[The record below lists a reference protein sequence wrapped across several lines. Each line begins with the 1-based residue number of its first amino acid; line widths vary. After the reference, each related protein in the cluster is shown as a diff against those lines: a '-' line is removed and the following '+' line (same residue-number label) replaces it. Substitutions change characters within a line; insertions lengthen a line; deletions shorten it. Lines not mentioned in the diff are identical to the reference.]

1 MNWQFL
7 YKIWRP
13 DTYIVNGQ
21 KSYLHKMT
29 VPNRFIRISPDGTIY
44 YSQRLTVKARC
55 EMDLHKF
62 PLDDQVRFCRQVSG
76 IRTSCRCQRKF
87 DLCCQWIF
95 FSFSQECPLEIG
107 SFGHDSGDIQYHW
120 QANNPISQED
130 VGLAQYLLGSCLK
143 NKVPYITRSAEIQ
156 SEAVLLFE

>member
-62 PLDDQVRFCRQVSG
+62 PLDDQVRFCRQVSWESG
-76 IRTSCRCQRKF
+76 PATDIKSRPMLTMDF
-87 DLCCQWIF
+87 LF
-95 FSFSQECPLEIG
+95 FFPG
-107 SFGHDSGDIQYHW
+107 
-120 QANNPISQED
+120 
-130 VGLAQYLLGSCLK
+130 
-143 NKVPYITRSAEIQ
+143 VPP
-156 SEAVLLFE
+156 

>member
-62 PLDDQVRFCRQVSG
+62 PLDDQVRFAV
-76 IRTSCRCQRKF
+76 RCQESGPPADVKGNLTCVANGF
-87 DLCCQWIF
+87 LF
-95 FSFSQECPLEIG
+95 FFPG
-107 SFGHDSGDIQYHW
+107 
-120 QANNPISQED
+120 
-130 VGLAQYLLGSCLK
+130 
-143 NKVPYITRSAEIQ
+143 VPP
-156 SEAVLLFE
+156 